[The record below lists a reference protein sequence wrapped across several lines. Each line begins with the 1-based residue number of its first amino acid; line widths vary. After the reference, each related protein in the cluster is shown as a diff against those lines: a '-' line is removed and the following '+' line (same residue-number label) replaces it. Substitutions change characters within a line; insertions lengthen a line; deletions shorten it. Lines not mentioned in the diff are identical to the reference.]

1 MFEGSNVAMVTPFR
15 NGKVD
20 EDGVCSLVDF
30 HLENGTHGIIA
41 CGTTGEAAT
50 LSHEEQDSVIDLII
64 KRVDGRIPVVAGSG
78 SNSTAEAIRRTEFAK
93 KAGANGALV
102 VVPYYNKPTQE
113 GLYRHFKAVAEA
125 VDIPIV
131 VYNVPGRTV
140 ISIEPETIAR
150 LASEIPNIVAMK
162 EASGSLPTICDVID
176 KCPDDFV
183 VLSGDDFVNLPLMM
197 MGGKGT
203 ISVTANVAPAD
214 VSAMCQAQ
222 LEGDSARALELH
234 YKMWELNKMM
244 FVESNP
250 IPAKATLH
258 LMGKCDLEFRLPL
271 CPPSADNMKKLEAF
285 AKSYGL
291 VGEAVMA

>member
-1 MFEGSNVAMVTPFR
+1 MFEGSNVAIVTPFR
-15 NGKVD
+15 NGKID
-20 EDGVCSLVDF
+20 EDGLRALVDF
-30 HLENGTHGIIA
+30 HLENGTHGVVA

-50 LSHEEQDSVIDLII
+50 LSHEEQDGVINLII
-64 KRVDGRIPVVAGSG
+64 KRVDGQIPVIAGSG
-78 SNSTAEAIRRTEFAK
+78 SNSTAEAIRRTGFARE
-93 KAGANGALV
+93 AGADGALV

-113 GLYRHFKAVAEA
+113 GLYRHFKAVAESA
-125 VDIPIV
+125 EIPIV

-140 ISIEPETIAR
+140 ISISSETVAR
-150 LASEIPNIVAMK
+150 LAEIPNIVAIK
-162 EASGSLPTICDVID
+162 EASGSLQTICDIID

-203 ISVTANVAPAD
+203 ISVTANVVPAD
-214 VSAMCQAQ
+214 VAVMCQAQ
-222 LEGDSARALELH
+222 LDGDTSRALELH

-250 IPAKATLH
+250 IPAKSMLSI
-258 LMGKCDLEFRLPL
+258 MGKIDLEFRLPL
-271 CPPSADNMKKLEAF
+271 CPPSDVNMKRLETF

-291 VGEAVMA
+291 VGDPVMA

>member
-1 MFEGSNVAMVTPFR
+1 MFEGSNVAIVTPFR
-15 NGKVD
+15 KGKVD
-20 EDGVCSLVDF
+20 EDGVRALVDF
-30 HLENGTHGIIA
+30 HLENGTHGIVA

-50 LSHEEQDSVIDLII
+50 LSHEEQDGVIDLII
-64 KRVDGRIPVVAGSG
+64 KRVDSRIPVIAGSG
-78 SNSTAEAIRRTEFAK
+78 SNSTAEAIRRTGFAK
-93 KAGANGALV
+93 KAGADGALV

-113 GLYRHFKAVAEA
+113 GLYLHFKAVAEST
-125 VDIPIV
+125 DIPIV

-140 ISIEPETIAR
+140 ISIAPETVAR
-150 LASEIPNIVAMK
+150 LAEIPNIVAIK
-162 EASGSLPTICDVID
+162 EASGSLQMICDVIH
-176 KCPDDFV
+176 KCPDDFT

-214 VSAMCQAQ
+214 VAGMCQAQ
-222 LEGDSARALELH
+222 LDGDTSRALELH

-244 FVESNP
+244 FIESNP
-250 IPAKATLH
+250 IPAKATLSI
-258 LMGKCDLEFRLPL
+258 MGKIGLEYRLPL
-271 CPPSADNMKKLEAF
+271 CPPSEANLKKLEAF

>member
-1 MFEGSNVAMVTPFR
+1 MFEGSNVAIVTPFR

-20 EDGVCSLVDF
+20 EDGVRALVDF
-30 HLENGTHGIIA
+30 HLENGTHGIVA

-50 LSHEEQDSVIDLII
+50 LSHEEQDGVIDLII
-64 KRVDGRIPVVAGSG
+64 KRVDGRIPVIAGSG
-78 SNSTAEAIRRTEFAK
+78 SNSTTEAVHRTQFAK
-93 KAGANGALV
+93 SAGADGALV

-113 GLYRHFKAVAEA
+113 GLYQHFKAVAEA
-125 VDIPIV
+125 ADIPIV

-140 ISIEPETIAR
+140 ISIAPETVAR
-150 LASEIPNIVAMK
+150 LAKDISNIVAIK
-162 EASGSLPTICDVID
+162 EASGSLRTICDMISQ
-176 KCPDDFV
+176 CPDDFT

-214 VSAMCQAQ
+214 VAEMCQAQ
-222 LEGDSARALELH
+222 LDGHSARALELH
-234 YKMWELNKMM
+234 YKMWELNSMM
-244 FVESNP
+244 FIESNP

-258 LMGKCDLEFRLPL
+258 LMGKIGLEYRLPL
-271 CPPSADNMKKLEAF
+271 CAPSAANMKKLEAF

-291 VGEAVMA
+291 IGEPVMA